1 MATIQADQLINQFL
15 DHLWLERGT
24 SQNTLTA
31 YRSDL
36 SGFVSWLESKQLL
49 LATSDHIQAYLQHRL
64 HAGYNKRSQARCLSV
79 LRRFYRYLLLQQLRE
94 DDPTQHIAMPKLG
107 RYLPKSLSEEQ
118 VEALLEAP
126 DLSTLVG
133 QRDKAMLELLYSSG
147 LRVSELVGL
156 TVHQLSLNRGALRV
170 VGKGK
175 KERLIPVGEEAQDW
189 LESYLANGRSH
200 LVGSASCEVLFPSTR
215 GTAMTRQT
223 FWYRVKK
230 YTVLAGITIEVS
242 PHTLRHAFATHLLN
256 HGANLRAVQ
265 MMLGHSDLSTTQIYT
280 YVAQHRLQQLYKEHH
295 PRA

>member
-1 MATIQADQLINQFL
+1 MTTVKADQLINQFL

-36 SGFVSWLESKQLL
+36 SGFANWLESKPLL
-49 LATSDHIQAYLQHRL
+49 LVTADHIQSYLQHRL
-64 HAGYNKRSQARCLSV
+64 QAGYNKRSQARCLSV
-79 LRRFYRYLLLQQLRE
+79 LRRFYRYLLLQQLRQ

-107 RYLPKSLSEEQ
+107 RYLPRSLSEEQ

-156 TVHQLSLNRGALRV
+156 TVHQLSLNQGALRV
-170 VGKGK
+170 VGKGN

-189 LESYLANGRSH
+189 LESYLANARSH
-200 LVGSASCEVLFPSTR
+200 LVGGVSCEVLFPSTR

-223 FWYRVKK
+223 FWHRVKK
-230 YTVLAGITIEVS
+230 YAVLAGMGIEVS

-256 HGANLRAVQ
+256 HGANLRVVQ

-280 YVAQHRLQQLYKEHH
+280 YVAQHRLQELYKEHH